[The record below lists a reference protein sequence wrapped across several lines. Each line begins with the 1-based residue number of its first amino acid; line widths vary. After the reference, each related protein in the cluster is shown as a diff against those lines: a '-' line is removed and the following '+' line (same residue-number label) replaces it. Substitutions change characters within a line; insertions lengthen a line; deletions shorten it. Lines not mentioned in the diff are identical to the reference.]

1 MIGYNG
7 LGMLC
12 AIMSGAM
19 NAFGAILQKSAVNK
33 IPIDQREVHF
43 MPRLL
48 RSPAW
53 LLGLGMSMGL
63 GTIFTL
69 LSQKLIG
76 PALVP
81 GLSASGMIILAIG
94 SVKLIGE
101 RIKPEEMLGIV
112 MLILGIFFLGYSNL
126 IIPSDEV
133 DLLDRDLLLRIF
145 IFTIGLSLCWLLSFL
160 LAQRAQNQTRGLI
173 MAVSGGFLYCLSNLW
188 ILPLIITIGMVFAGI
203 ARHIQ
208 VIIFI
213 IASIM
218 LVTTNLAGIRQVQE
232 AYKFAP
238 ASKVQPI
245 QQVPTQIVPIL
256 IYFIVFQRTAAG
268 NVMILIPIG
277 VIMIIVSG
285 FLLGKRKVEL

>member
-12 AIMSGAM
+12 AIMSGTM

-33 IPIDQREVHF
+33 IRIDHREERF
-43 MPRLL
+43 MMRLL
-48 RSPAW
+48 RSPRW
-53 LLGLGMSMGL
+53 LLGLGMTLGL

-81 GLSASGMIILAIG
+81 GLSASGLIILAIG
-94 SVKLIGE
+94 SMKFIGE
-101 RIKPEEMLGIV
+101 RLRPAEMLGIA
-112 MLILGIFFLGYSNL
+112 MLVLGIFFLGYSNL

-133 DLLDRDLLLRIF
+133 DLLDRDLLLRIS

-173 MAVSGGFLYCLSNLW
+173 LAVSGGFFYCLSNLW
-188 ILPLIITIGMVFAGI
+188 ILPLIITIGVVFSGT
-203 ARHIQ
+203 ARNIQ
-208 VIIFI
+208 VIIFV
-213 IASIM
+213 IACVM
-218 LVTTNLAGIRQVQE
+218 LVTTNLAGIRQIQE